1 MKGGFFS
8 QLALII
14 LQNESDGT
22 VVDVPFYKKELD
34 EWNDVQ
40 ISKEID
46 ANGNSFGRFV
56 DFF

>member
-22 VVDVPFYKKELD
+22 VVDVPFYNKELD

-56 DFF
+56 NFF